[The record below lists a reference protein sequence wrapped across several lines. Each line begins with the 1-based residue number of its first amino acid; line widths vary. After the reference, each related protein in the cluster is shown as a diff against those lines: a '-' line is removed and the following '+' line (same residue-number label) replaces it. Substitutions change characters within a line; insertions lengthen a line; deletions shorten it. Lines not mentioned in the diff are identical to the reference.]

1 MELSSSEIIYACITP
16 SDILGVKA
24 VNKNNAVAGSS
35 QNTPNPAE
43 GKTTIN
49 YNVAANASVVSFTVT
64 DVLGNV
70 VYTENK
76 GTVNAGSYS
85 VVLDTEAMNSG
96 VYFYTLTVN
105 NQKETKKMMVK

>member
-1 MELSSSEIIYACITP
+1 
-16 SDILGVKA
+16 
-24 VNKNNAVAGSS
+24 
-35 QNTPNPAE
+35 
-43 GKTTIN
+43 
-49 YNVAANASVVSFTVT
+49 
-64 DVLGNV
+64 V

-76 GTVNAGSYS
+76 GTVNAGAYS